1 MPLNKIQKL
10 PEEFDE
16 WLEEIEKE
24 WESIKGFKI
33 NRTDI
38 LRNMVKQFKGKF
50 II

>member
-1 MPLNKIQKL
+1 LNKTQKL
-10 PEEFDE
+10 PDEFVE

-24 WESIKGFKI
+24 WMAIKGFEI
-33 NRTDI
+33 HRTDI